1 MGLRVFQ
8 DRDGNEWQV
17 WRVRPAVREDSPV
30 HLRFREGWLCFQRSD
45 GARRCRIPLDE
56 VPPGW
61 DALPDERL
69 DLMRRVAEQ
78 EVTLS
83 QSTTDEARQ
92 SREEDSARGEISG
105 PRELTSPGDEPDRTN
120 RSP

>member
-1 MGLRVFQ
+1 MGLRTFQ

-30 HLRFREGWLCFQRSD
+30 HSRYRDGWLCFQRAD

-61 DALPDERL
+61 DALPDDRL

-78 EVTLS
+78 ES
-83 QSTTDEARQ
+83 AAPASTTDEARR
-92 SREEDSARGEISG
+92 SHEEDSARGEVSG
-105 PRELTSPGDEPDRTN
+105 PREVAGHDDAGDARP
-120 RSP
+120 